1 MITVTIPF
9 AKNSFNGNQN
19 VGGKPTKSERMVLDE
34 IKNNQ
39 FTGADDVSKKINVAK
54 RTVEVSRK
62 LKRKRCY

>member
-19 VGGKPTKSERMVLDE
+19 VGGKLTKSERMVLDE

-39 FTGADDVSKKINVAK
+39 FTGADDVSKKINVTK
-54 RTVEVSRK
+54 KEQ
-62 LKRKRCY
+62 